1 MLRDH
6 ELAGGLQHI
15 TRRSLLAA
23 QRIANLNLVV
33 PVSLL
38 DFGLL
43 PQMQILVG
51 NDWTAGLNLHV
62 FDRE

>member
-1 MLRDH
+1 MNLP
-6 ELAGGLQHI
+6 AVYS
-15 TRRSLLAA
+15 TSLVAA
-23 QRIANLNLVV
+23 SKLNLVV